1 MYTFFS
7 IWRIIMKKIITAVL
21 ALLMI
26 ATLCACNGDGQVGD
40 DLNQYKQEDVVV
52 TYVDFPETGER
63 FYFET
68 LDTESVAIIGYNGK
82 DMAHALN
89 IPRELDVSDP
99 ADETTT
105 DIRTVT
111 TIAKE
116 AFYYCSKINAINLP
130 DTITTIEKYAFAGC
144 ALVTELT
151 LPASVTTI
159 GESAFYGCTALTEV
173 NLGAGVK
180 TIGNFAFR
188 ACTALTEINVPAN
201 VQTIGDGA
209 FQECAELAEVVI
221 AEGVQTIG
229 AGAFINCKKLAAVYL
244 PASVTAIGKF
254 AFNGSENLFIGSLT
268 APEGS
273 YAASYIEE
281 MPLTERPI
289 APEAPVEPTVPDAP
303 ADPADPAE

>member
-1 MYTFFS
+1 
-7 IWRIIMKKIITAVL
+7 MKKIITAVL

-26 ATLCACNGDGQVGD
+26 ATLCACNGDSEVGD
-40 DLNQYKQEDVVV
+40 DLDQYKQEDVVV

-68 LDTESVAIIGYNGK
+68 LDTESVAITGYNGK

-130 DTITTIEKYAFAGC
+130 DTVTTIEKYAFAGC

-180 TIGNFAFR
+180 TIGNFAFG

-201 VQTIGDGA
+201 VQTIGNGA
-209 FQECAELAEVVI
+209 FQECAEL
-221 AEGVQTIG
+221 
-229 AGAFINCKKLAAVYL
+229 AFINCKKLAAVYL
-244 PASVTAIGKF
+244 PASVTAIGEF

-303 ADPADPAE
+303 ADPEDPAE